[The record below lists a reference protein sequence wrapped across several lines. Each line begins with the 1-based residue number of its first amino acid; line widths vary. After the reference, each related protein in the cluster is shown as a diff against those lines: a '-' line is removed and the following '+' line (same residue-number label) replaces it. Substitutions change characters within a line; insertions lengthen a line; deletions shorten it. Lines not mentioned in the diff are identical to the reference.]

1 MIDHLRCGKKNLLIQ
16 FALVDICILKL
27 VLFVQRVENQYL
39 MMQDSAPGVESLFY
53 GKVGEVVLKCPCKD
67 CDHRKLNCHG
77 ACKGY
82 KAWRDWKDE
91 VNRKK
96 AADQDS
102 RQLSREHEIR
112 YRKSMKAGWKNK

>member
-1 MIDHLRCGKKNLLIQ
+1 M
-16 FALVDICILKL
+16 
-27 VLFVQRVENQYL
+27 
-39 MMQDSAPGVESLFY
+39 
-53 GKVGEVVLKCPCKD
+53 KCPCKE

-77 ACKGY
+77 ACEGY
-82 KAWRDWKDE
+82 KKWRDWKDE

-102 RQLSREHEIR
+102 RQISREHEIR